1 MHPEN
6 AKTIAASHHEEL
18 RQQMAESRRGP
29 VRHARRIF
37 PRGSRWPR
45 GLNVSWSRTVL
56 SADTGRRRGSSLVIF
71 ISARRPA
78 CYDET

>member
-6 AKTIAASHHEEL
+6 AKTIATSHHEEL

-37 PRGSRWPR
+37 PRWPR
-45 GLNVSWSRTVL
+45 VPSGLNVSWSRTVL
-56 SADTGRRRGSSLVIF
+56 SADTTGRRRGSSLVII

-78 CYDET
+78 

>member
-6 AKTIAASHHEEL
+6 AKTIAARHHEEL
-18 RQQMAESRRGP
+18 RQHMAESRRGP
-29 VRHARRIF
+29 VRQARRFF
-37 PRGSRWPR
+37 PRGPRGPR

-56 SADTGRRRGSSLVIF
+56 SADAGRPRGSSLVII

-78 CYDET
+78 

>member
-6 AKTIAASHHEEL
+6 AKTIAARHHEEL
-18 RQQMAESRRGP
+18 RQHMAESRRGP

-37 PRGSRWPR
+37 PRG
-45 GLNVSWSRTVL
+45 LNVGWSRTVL
-56 SADTGRRRGSSLVIF
+56 SADTGRRRGSSLVII

-78 CYDET
+78 

>member
-6 AKTIAASHHEEL
+6 AKTIAAGRHEEL

-29 VRHARRIF
+29 VRHSGFARHLL
-37 PRGSRWPR
+37 PR

-56 SADTGRRRGSSLVIF
+56 SADAGRRRGSSLVII

-78 CYDET
+78 